1 MKFKNHICAAALG
14 LALMLPTSCS
24 KDFFEKENVTDIS
37 GDALFTKPED
47 AVSLVNGVYNTF
59 MNVDFMLKSLWYQ
72 ANFLSQDFKNYGSDT
87 FFERYEVPASFDPLN
102 IFWVRCYAG
111 IARANSAFP
120 IIEKMRADGVMDEA
134 MAKRLTGEAYYLRG
148 VFYYYLATNFGGV
161 PLELKIVTDNG
172 LHPRNTQ
179 DEVFASVA
187 SDMTLAAELL
197 PWREEM
203 QAADLGRATKGAA
216 YAYLGGANMW
226 LKKYPEAVTA
236 YNQLEGHYQLMENF
250 IDVHEFSKQNNK
262 ESIFEVQFFAPEG
275 SIQDWNHSNLTHW
288 ISSFGMPEEVSN
300 YGYAYA
306 DKKLYDSFESGDT
319 RKLATV
325 IGPGDVHPSPS
336 IRIANYPNMKANYT
350 VNGVT
355 MNTNGTVAKP
365 FKGADGARSGYY
377 GTKMW
382 RDPNVTGGT
391 GTPNYIF
398 SGQNIIMMRYAEVL
412 LSKAEAQFRAGD
424 QAGALASVQKV
435 RDRAFGK
442 LTNPSAV
449 VPAPAAGTDVLNV
462 ILDEYRHELAG
473 EVSLWFDLRRSGQH
487 REFVQKTYGIN
498 IPAGKDLMPIP
509 QAVLGSNGTLT
520 QNPSY

>member
-1 MKFKNHICAAALG
+1 
-14 LALMLPTSCS
+14 
-24 KDFFEKENVTDIS
+24 
-37 GDALFTKPED
+37 
-47 AVSLVNGVYNTF
+47 
-59 MNVDFMLKSLWYQ
+59 
-72 ANFLSQDFKNYGSDT
+72 
-87 FFERYEVPASFDPLN
+87 VPASFDPLN